1 MGGEEAE
8 KARFGGGWAAEAEA
22 AVICYHDLATCGIWA
37 ALMPEIHGRPSK
49 AGVERTDERR
59 FWERVGRGWRV
70 TWTDL
75 LVDVHKSKSEG
86 LPGKSWLTRSSA
98 TCSSEGSNVC
108 AV

>member
-59 FWERVGRGWRV
+59 FWERVGRGGGS
-70 TWTDL
+70 L
-75 LVDVHKSKSEG
+75 G
-86 LPGKSWLTRSSA
+86 LICWWMYISLSLRDFQGNH
-98 TCSSEGSNVC
+98 G
-108 AV
+108 